1 MKIVKSVVVVSIF
14 FMILLSF
21 QGVDAQ
27 QNIAQQ
33 AYAIFENSCNGCHGE
48 GGSYTEQLRIQYPNI
63 IDDGSVIPGDPVN
76 SEFYKRL
83 IETDPL
89 RRMPFNSDPLSQEAI
104 DTIRQWILAGAPDWN
119 VDSQPD
125 RTFITTDSMLDTIQ
139 QHLDTLA
146 AFDRPYARYFTMT
159 HLYNAGESDDTLV
172 DYQHALSKLVNSL
185 SWGSDI
191 INPVPIDME
200 ETIFY
205 INLPDYEWE
214 VGTNRWTQIE
224 EAYPYSIEPSI
235 EKASPDSIKRIQD
248 RQRVLTKLTNLRE
261 AMVCNVPFV
270 HVDWFL
276 ATASVPPL
284 YNDILG
290 LPDTDR
296 ELETN
301 LDVDV
306 AGNLQDA
313 PGIRV
318 WRAGF
323 NDSGVSQNNR
333 VVERHRSRYG
343 AYWKSYDF
351 AGSVGTQNVLTI
363 HSTLRMMVAK
373 LSSICRTVCRHTF
386 L

>member
-1 MKIVKSVVVVSIF
+1 MKIVKSVIIVSIF
-14 FMILLSF
+14 LMFVLSF
-21 QGVDAQ
+21 QSVDAQ

-48 GGSYTEQLRIQYPNI
+48 GGAYTEQLLIQYPNI

-83 IETDPL
+83 IETDVVK
-89 RRMPFNSDPLSQEAI
+89 RMPFNSEPLPQEAI
-104 DTIRQWILAGAPDWN
+104 ETIRQWILAGAPDWN
-119 VDSQPD
+119 VVPQPD
-125 RTFITTDSMLDTIQ
+125 RTFITTDSMLDSIQ

-185 SWGSDI
+185 SWGSDV

-200 ETIFY
+200 KTIYY

-214 VGTNRWTQIE
+214 VGTNRWTLIE
-224 EAYPYSIEPSI
+224 EAYPYSIESSI
-235 EKASPDSIKRIQD
+235 AKASPDNIERIQNK
-248 RQRVLTKLTNLRE
+248 QRLLTKLTNLRE
-261 AMVCNVPFV
+261 AMTCNVPFV

-296 ELETN
+296 ALETE

-323 NDSGVSQNNR
+323 NESGVSEHNR

-351 AGSVGTQNVLTI
+351 SG
-363 HSTLRMMVAK
+363 R
-373 LSSICRTVCRHTF
+373 
-386 L
+386 